1 MATAATLGDRVWITM
16 QSATKIRD
24 PIASKESCVT
34 ASSTSMS
41 FTSPLSQQTRV
52 SAVDARSS
60 LCVGTLVCTPSTRR
74 APG

>member
-34 ASSTSMS
+34 AS
-41 FTSPLSQQTRV
+41 V
-52 SAVDARSS
+52 SYTH
-60 LCVGTLVCTPSTRR
+60 LR
-74 APG
+74 AHETDS